1 MSSLVFFL
9 NTADI
14 SNFTPTFNQKV
25 SLQLADAG
33 LQCVTKLSAKVSEIQ
48 YLAGVGEGR
57 LRLPLAIPKVDRKR
71 NQSPVIIIKSQT
83 SAKVVKCTLSTH
95 RLLNDSR

>member
-1 MSSLVFFL
+1 MFFF

-14 SNFTPTFNQKV
+14 SNQKV
-25 SLQLADAG
+25 SLKLDAG

-48 YLAGVGEGR
+48 YLAGAGEGR
-57 LRLPLAIPKVDRKR
+57 LRLPLAIPKVYRNC
-71 NQSPVIIIKSQT
+71 NQSPVMIIKSQT
-83 SAKVVKCTLSTH
+83 SAEVVKSTLSTH

>member
-25 SLQLADAG
+25 SLKLADAG

-48 YLAGVGEGR
+48 YLAGAGEGW
-57 LRLPLAIPKVDRKR
+57 LRLPLAIPKVYRNR
-71 NQSPVIIIKSQT
+71 NQSRYYYTVANKREGS
-83 SAKVVKCTLSTH
+83 
-95 RLLNDSR
+95 